1 MNMGISAVSR
11 HVMGAQEA
19 VFINTRARLQR
30 LSDAKFFAGWVKE
43 FSRTDLVVRCA
54 EPVIVAPADVF
65 MVQVHGHTS
74 TALFRAVL
82 SHQFEAELFFTI
94 PEPVRFLTAHEAVRV
109 SVNGL
114 TALVTSN
121 GRAVEAQV
129 VDLSV
134 KGAGLITTCEFTK
147 GDKVT
152 IAFST
157 PLGPV
162 ECTGVV
168 RYAKPDPAEDDK
180 YRLGLELDELGR
192 IERARWQR
200 LIEQDAA

>member
-1 MNMGISAVSR
+1 MRVGLFAVPLL
-11 HVMGAQEA
+11 VMGAQEA

-30 LSDAKFFAGWVKE
+30 LNDAKFFAGWVKE

-54 EPVIVAPADVF
+54 EPVTVAPTDVF

-74 TALFRAVL
+74 TALFKAVL
-82 SHQFEAELFFTI
+82 SHQFEVELFLTI

-109 SVNGL
+109 SVDGL
-114 TALVTSN
+114 TALLTSK
-121 GRAVEAQV
+121 GRAVEAEV

-134 KGAGLITTCEFTK
+134 KGAGLLTTCEFTK
-147 GDKVT
+147 GEKVT

-162 ECTGVV
+162 ECTGVI

-180 YRLGLELDELGR
+180 YRIGLELDDLGR